1 MPVIAFMHDCPQ
13 TTEKSFEKSIRK
25 GAGLKG
31 IPETS
36 TERVGRL
43 YEFAPSG
50 RFAGVT
56 WKILISDFVNCWP
69 PM

>member
-1 MPVIAFMHDCPQ
+1 M
-13 TTEKSFEKSIRK
+13 
-25 GAGLKG
+25 KG

-43 YEFAPSG
+43 YEFAPTG

-56 WKILISDFVNCWP
+56 WKILIDDFVNCWL